1 MRRALF
7 VLAVVLG
14 VAACGQG
21 SSPPTLTGY
30 GEAVYVYASSRDGG
44 RMAELLVRE
53 GDAVVADQPLFALD
67 PAREITAAEAARW
80 SAQAANA
87 RAEEALA
94 DAVRRAQADLALA
107 RQNLDRTQAL
117 FERGLIARARLDAD
131 QATLRRAEAALAQAR
146 AEQAA
151 ARQEAQ
157 AASAQARLAAQ
168 RQEDIAVASPVT
180 GRVERIY
187 RRPGEVVAPG
197 EPVLALLAPE
207 NMRVRFYAPQD
218 QLTRFAPGAQV
229 SIACDGCPD
238 GLTGRVTYTAS
249 EPQFTPPIIYDA
261 DNRGRLVYLI
271 EAEPSDPLAIR
282 PGQPVDV
289 AAP

>member
-1 MRRALF
+1 MKRLVLVMALA
-7 VLAVVLG
+7 LT
-14 VAACGQG
+14 ACGQEEG
-21 SSPPTLTGY
+21 PATLTGY

-53 GDAVVADQPLFALD
+53 GDDVVADQPLFALD
-67 PAREITAAEAARW
+67 SAREISAAEAARW

-94 DAVRRAQADLALA
+94 DAVERAQADLALA
-107 RQNLDRTQAL
+107 RQNLERTQQL
-117 FERGLIARARLDAD
+117 SDRGLIAQARLDAD
-131 QATLRRAEAALAQAR
+131 DAALRRAQAALAQAR
-146 AEQAA
+146 GEQAA
-151 ARQEAQ
+151 ARQDAR

-168 RQEDIAVASPVT
+168 RQEDIAVTSPVT
-180 GRVERIY
+180 GRVERIF

-207 NMRVRFYAPQD
+207 NMRVRFYAPQAM
-218 QLTRFAPGAQV
+218 LTRLGPGAQV
-229 SIACDGCPD
+229 ALACDGCPT
-238 GLTGRVTYTAS
+238 GLTGRVTYAAS

-261 DNRGRLVYLI
+261 ENRGRLVYLI

-289 AAP
+289 TAP

>member
-1 MRRALF
+1 MKRLFLVMALA
-7 VLAVVLG
+7 LT
-14 VAACGQG
+14 ACGQEEG
-21 SSPPTLTGY
+21 PATLTGY
-30 GEAVYVYASSRDGG
+30 GEAVYVYTSSRDGG

-53 GDAVVADQPLFALD
+53 GDDVVADQPLFALD
-67 PAREITAAEAARW
+67 SAREISAAEAARW

-94 DAVRRAQADLALA
+94 DAVERAQADLALA
-107 RQNLDRTQAL
+107 RQNLERTQQL
-117 FERGLIARARLDAD
+117 SDRGLIAQARLDAD
-131 QATLRRAEAALAQAR
+131 DAALRRAQAALAQAR
-146 AEQAA
+146 GEQAA
-151 ARQEAQ
+151 ARQDAR

-168 RQEDIAVASPVT
+168 RQEDIAVTSPVT
-180 GRVERIY
+180 GRVERIF

-207 NMRVRFYAPQD
+207 NMRVRFYAPQAM
-218 QLTRFAPGAQV
+218 LTRLGPGAQV
-229 SIACDGCPD
+229 ALACDGCPT
-238 GLTGRVTYTAS
+238 GLTGRVTYAAS

-261 DNRGRLVYLI
+261 ENRGRLVYLI

-289 AAP
+289 TAP